1 MFIISIKGNEGEG
14 AYCATNEEGENV
26 LYMFEEYD
34 DAERFA
40 MLLEE
45 ENFPEM
51 TVCEV
56 PDEAIVRSCEIHNFK
71 YVIFDKDDIVVPL
84 NISL

>member
-1 MFIISIKGNEGEG
+1 MYIISIQGREEEG
-14 AYCATNEEGENV
+14 AYSAIDEEGENV

-45 ENFPEM
+45 EDFPTM
-51 TVCEV
+51 TVLEV
-56 PDEAIVRSCEIHNFK
+56 PTAEIVKSCKIHDFK
-71 YVIFDKDDIVVPL
+71 YVIFDENDIVVPPD
-84 NISL
+84 NN